1 MLGYLIH
8 APYWDAI
15 LSNVASWCT
24 LLSYFTTMLLL
35 PIYPCWPALSA
46 WVAAWKTLL
55 GCYTKNLNAFVSI
68 HFVNILIHVSISRA
82 SVGLL
87 RPGNDR
93 LWSLFYSCLSFG
105 WFFANLPSQAPAAT
119 NSHLRSSLLATK
131 AKSNNWYVYRVT
143 QTSSNGDM
151 LPLKKDGFNVGWL
164 SATTIFFCLIKAFV
178 N

>member
-1 MLGYLIH
+1 MLGYLFH

-46 WVAAWKTLL
+46 CVAAWKTLL
-55 GCYTKNLNAFVSI
+55 GCYTKNWNAFVSI

-119 NSHLRSSLLATK
+119 NSHLRSSQK
-131 AKSNNWYVYRVT
+131 
-143 QTSSNGDM
+143 
-151 LPLKKDGFNVGWL
+151 
-164 SATTIFFCLIKAFV
+164 ATTDTCIASRRQAAMEICCLWKKMGLTSAGYQRRYFILF